1 MTNILFHFLVLK
13 QETKKKNT
21 TEIDTEANR
30 QTSPRTSLDSSNSS
44 ESDVNGSQQDQ
55 HSQSQQQRKRS
66 VTPMYDILDLIEN
79 GNYENL
85 YENKNLH
92 YYFLK
97 KCVINVVSRKKWK
110 ENITKYTFNRFIHPS
125 DEAFALIVLENNS
138 KRYQE
143 MAEREQTNVSTDD
156 NANENEKVEYSQPL
170 FTTVTK
176 KGQRSSGK
184 GWSKQGKDLLIDYT
198 EFVKRKRR
206 NNEWMNRRSEYVKN
220 RALKDSS
227 KKRKRSSENDVEDN
241 SKMSTS
247 EEQKWNKFIQD
258 SVNDTEWFDNMVGV

>member
-1 MTNILFHFLVLK
+1 
-13 QETKKKNT
+13 
-21 TEIDTEANR
+21 
-30 QTSPRTSLDSSNSS
+30 
-44 ESDVNGSQQDQ
+44 
-55 HSQSQQQRKRS
+55 
-66 VTPMYDILDLIEN
+66 MYDILDLIEN

-143 MAEREQTNVSTDD
+143 MAEREHTNVSTDD

-206 NNEWMNRRSEYVKN
+206 NNEWMNRRSEYAKK
-220 RALKDSS
+220 RALKENNDSR
-227 KKRKRSSENDVEDN
+227 KHKRSSDNDVEDN
-241 SKMSTS
+241 AKMSTS

>member
-1 MTNILFHFLVLK
+1 MTNNLFHFLVLK

-66 VTPMYDILDLIEN
+66 VTPMYDILDLIEH

-97 KCVINVVSRKKWK
+97 N
-110 ENITKYTFNRFIHPS
+110 
-125 DEAFALIVLENNS
+125 ALS
-138 KRYQE
+138 
-143 MAEREQTNVSTDD
+143 M
-156 NANENEKVEYSQPL
+156 L
-170 FTTVTK
+170 F
-176 KGQRSSGK
+176 
-184 GWSKQGKDLLIDYT
+184 QGKSGRRTLLSIHSIVSFT
-198 EFVKRKRR
+198 HLTK
-206 NNEWMNRRSEYVKN
+206 
-220 RALKDSS
+220 LLH
-227 KKRKRSSENDVEDN
+227 
-241 SKMSTS
+241 
-247 EEQKWNKFIQD
+247 
-258 SVNDTEWFDNMVGV
+258 